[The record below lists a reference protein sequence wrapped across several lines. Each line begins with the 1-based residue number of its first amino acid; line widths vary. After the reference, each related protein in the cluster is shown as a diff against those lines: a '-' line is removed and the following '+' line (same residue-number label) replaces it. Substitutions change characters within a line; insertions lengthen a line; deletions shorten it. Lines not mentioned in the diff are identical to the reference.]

1 MQEKR
6 RLSESVSARGKRKK
20 KRGRSSSG
28 KGNKDELNEGC
39 RSAAEGG
46 SAAIRQMLVQRGQV
60 RTGLSGGGGLYSRR
74 AERGSQNTSTLN
86 KV

>member
-1 MQEKR
+1 M
-6 RLSESVSARGKRKK
+6 ATAAAA
-20 KRGRSSSG
+20 

-46 SAAIRQMLVQRGQV
+46 GAAIRQMLVQRGQV
-60 RTGLSGGGGLYSRR
+60 RTGLSGGEGLYGLR
-74 AERGSQNTSTLN
+74 AERGGQNTSRLN